1 MIAPA
6 LSVGAALIGLVT
18 AAVYLRDAHRR
29 RDGLAL
35 VPRIALGVGLIVL
48 GAGTLAWVATTT
60 STNAP
65 ALAVLAV
72 LFALVALDASRRESR
87 P

>member
-1 MIAPA
+1 MITPG
-6 LSVGAALIGLVT
+6 LSVVAALIALVT
-18 AAVYLRDAHRR
+18 AVIYLRDAHRQY
-29 RDGLAL
+29 DDLAL
-35 VPRIALGVGLIVL
+35 VPRIAIGMGMIVL
-48 GAGTLAWVATTT
+48 GAGILVWVATIP

-72 LFALVALDASRRESR
+72 LFALVALDANRGGLR